1 MFANIPPLIWV
12 HLLATMVALPLGLQQ
27 LLGAKGTPG
36 HKRAGQIY
44 IVVMLVALLSALA
57 TFRRDTPFLP
67 FHILALIGL
76 LSLIRGMWALRRWL
90 ATRDTVALRSH
101 KISMA
106 YSWLGLGMAGVSQI
120 TSNPRFGIAQTMTM
134 TEFWLV
140 LLGLNLAMYA
150 LGSVWIFRSLVKS

>member
-1 MFANIPPLIWV
+1 LLTNLPPLIWV
-12 HLLATMVALPLGLQQ
+12 HLLATVVALPLGLQQ

-36 HKRAGQIY
+36 HRRAGLIY

-67 FHILALIGL
+67 FHILALVGL
-76 LSLIRGMWALRRWL
+76 VSLIRGMAALRRWL
-90 ATRDTVALRSH
+90 TMRDAAALRVH
-101 KISMA
+101 KIAMG
-106 YSWLGLGMAGVSQI
+106 YSWLGLTMAGVSQFA
-120 TSNPRFGIAQTMTM
+120 SNPRFGIAQQMTT

-150 LGSVWIFRSLVKS
+150 LGSLWIFRSLVRS